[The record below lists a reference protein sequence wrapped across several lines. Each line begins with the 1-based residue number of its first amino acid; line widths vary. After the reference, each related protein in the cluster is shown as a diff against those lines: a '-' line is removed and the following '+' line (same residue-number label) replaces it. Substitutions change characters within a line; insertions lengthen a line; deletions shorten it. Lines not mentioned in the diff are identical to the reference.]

1 MTTTNVH
8 AAGGDLLLVMPVPSG
23 WGLRW
28 YIAENDV
35 PSDYDASTR
44 NGDLDAILGCLM
56 GPAFDDEEYAV
67 DGEDEDEDDDD
78 RTPEQKA
85 TDTRELA
92 ILRRI
97 CCDATVQQ
105 DEDGDPIYYYWTSR
119 QAAEEAAEAIMAE
132 VRHDRAAPWA
142 DAAIAA
148 GWTPPP
154 QWKSAYRG

>member
-1 MTTTNVH
+1 METKVNVH

-35 PSDYDASTR
+35 PSDYTAASR
-44 NGDLDAILGCLM
+44 NGELDTILSILM
-56 GPAFDDEEYAV
+56 GPVFE
-67 DGEDEDEDDDD
+67 GEAKAAEDDN

-85 TDTRELA
+85 TDDREMA

-105 DEDGDPIYYYWTSR
+105 DEDGDPVYYYWTSR

-142 DAAIAA
+142 EAAIAA